1 MEKTANYEICKPS
14 VRYLDEHPGG
24 PGLPGLVSEMLDN
37 IDDAMSSG
45 GTLKTVRVAIS
56 AAQLLSMKAAP
67 VTLIPAASGS
77 APMPLAASLQYKPV
91 SADYALDDATS
102 LYIGSSVN
110 PISVTNVLPPIPADI
125 LAGAG
130 GPGNTLA
137 LVPGVQVLKTAQ
149 SWFDNRSLVLTHN
162 GTGELTLGNGTAVV
176 TLTLFCPAL

>member
-14 VRYLDEHPGG
+14 ARYFDEHPGG

-37 IDDAMSSG
+37 LDDALSSG
-45 GTLKTVRVAIS
+45 GRFKTVSIAIS
-56 AAQLLSMKAAP
+56 AAQLSALKGTPA
-67 VTLIPAASGS
+67 VLIPAVSGV
-77 APMPLAASLQYKPV
+77 AVIPLAASLQYIPV
-91 SADYALDDATS
+91 SADYALGDATF

-137 LVPGVQVLKTAQ
+137 FCPGSQVLKTAQ
-149 SWFDNRSLVLTHN
+149 SWFDNQAMVLTHN
-162 GTGELTLGNGTAVV
+162 GTSELTLGNGTAVV
-176 TLTLFCPAL
+176 TLSLFVAKL